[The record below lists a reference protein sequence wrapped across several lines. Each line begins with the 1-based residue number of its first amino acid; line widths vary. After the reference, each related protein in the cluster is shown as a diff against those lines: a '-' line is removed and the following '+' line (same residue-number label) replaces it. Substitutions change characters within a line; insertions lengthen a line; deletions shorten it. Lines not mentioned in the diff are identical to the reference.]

1 MSGGKEKAQPGP
13 DHGLWFDGL
22 TVPMPYAPPEP
33 PQVSEQ
39 NARVIL
45 IAGPSGSGKSYIAR
59 RTGLPILSLDDFYKS
74 GEDPTLPRISGM
86 IDWESP
92 DSWDAKAALAAV
104 EQLAVSGRVEVPAY
118 SFSANHP
125 VGTHEVSTG
134 GSPLFIAE
142 GIFAAEIAT
151 ECQERGLLAG
161 AYTVRRSRMITFVR
175 RLTRDLAE
183 HRKPPMVLVRRGLR
197 LLRADPRVLARQVE
211 LGCSPASA
219 RGIRLSTAAL
229 RRSDKLRG

>member
-1 MSGGKEKAQPGP
+1 MSCGKEKAQPGP

-22 TVPMPYAPPEP
+22 TVPMPYAQPEP

-59 RTGLPILSLDDFYKS
+59 RTGLPILCLDDFYKS
-74 GEDPTLPRISGM
+74 GDDPTLPRISGT

-92 DSWDAKAALAAV
+92 ESWDAKAALAAI
-104 EQLAVSGRVEVPAY
+104 EQLALAGRVEVPAY

-125 VGTHEVSTG
+125 VGTHQVSTG

-151 ECQERGLLAG
+151 ECHERGLLAG
-161 AYTVRRSRMITFVR
+161 AFAVRRPRLITFVR
-175 RLTRDLAE
+175 RLARDLTE

-197 LLRADPRVLARQVE
+197 LLRADPRVLTRQTE
-211 LGCSPASA
+211 LGCLPASA
-219 RGIRLSTAAL
+219 RTIRRAAS
-229 RRSDKLRG
+229 RRPA